1 LSNEDDELAERRAVR
16 AKLTLEKRQ
25 EEREAMD
32 DHLSGLAR
40 QKEKTLR
47 LRKLRIEAE
56 ERQAKASAKAA
67 SGAKVKTA
75 PKSARKA

>member
-1 LSNEDDELAERRAVR
+1 LSNENDELAERRAVR

-32 DHLSGLAR
+32 DHLSSLVR
-40 QKEKTLR
+40 EKEKTLR

-56 ERQAKASAKAA
+56 ARQAKASAKAA
-67 SGAKVKTA
+67 SGTKAKTA
-75 PKSARKA
+75 SKSARKA